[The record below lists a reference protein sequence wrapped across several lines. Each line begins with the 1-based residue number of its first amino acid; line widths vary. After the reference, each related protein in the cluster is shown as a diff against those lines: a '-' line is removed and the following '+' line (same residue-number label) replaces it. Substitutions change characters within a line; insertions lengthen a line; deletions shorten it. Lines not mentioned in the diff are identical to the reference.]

1 MLNKCFSLRF
11 SRFISLH
18 FTLVL
23 STFLFCSLQPRF
35 IFNSA
40 FNWNNFLIILLSHLR
55 LWRVRCI
62 TLVFYRFLLLNLSLL
77 IISFQLVSSFRGIC
91 SKGISSK
98 LIIYFKIITEWRL
111 IILYQRTYRSIYQ
124 VFLVL
129 NHLLNHINLSTDL
142 FLKIVP

>member
-1 MLNKCFSLRF
+1 
-11 SRFISLH
+11 
-18 FTLVL
+18 
-23 STFLFCSLQPRF
+23 LQPRF